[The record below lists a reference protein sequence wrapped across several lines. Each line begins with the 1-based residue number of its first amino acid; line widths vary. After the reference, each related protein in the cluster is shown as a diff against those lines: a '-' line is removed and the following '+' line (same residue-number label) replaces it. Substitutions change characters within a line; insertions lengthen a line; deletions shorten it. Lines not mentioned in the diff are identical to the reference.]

1 MELAPNSPDQSSKAG
16 ESVSAPEARTA
27 SADASML
34 PEETALG
41 TKDDLPPVEG
51 ANGAGEATADGIGG
65 LPCEFPGR
73 VPFPRFVPRAP
84 WWGADLQTVR
94 NVLSPTAD
102 LSAFRSVRLALPM
115 RDGSGDVI
123 LASLDEPLQM
133 PRGPLVVLIH
143 GVAGCEDSL
152 YMRTSAAFHLS
163 HGSRVLRL
171 NLRGAGPSRQLC
183 RFEYHAGRTADLRDA
198 LAAIP
203 PRLKRGGLFIVGY
216 SLGGNML
223 LKFLADH
230 GADVAVLGATSVSA
244 PIDLAAAVRRMMA
257 PRNALYHRWLLRHM
271 KQEAT
276 GGAADLSPAER
287 EAIRRA
293 RSIYEFDRDFVG
305 PRHGYKGADDYY
317 AENSAKRYFG
327 QIRVPT
333 LVIHA
338 HDDPWIPIGP
348 YLDIDWKQYQH
359 LTALLPEGG
368 GHVGFHCS
376 GFRSPWHD
384 ACVRAFID
392 ELAP

>member
-1 MELAPNSPDQSSKAG
+1 MDFAPSSPEQSSKAAG
-16 ESVSAPEARTA
+16 SAPSEVGAEAAET
-27 SADASML
+27 STL

-41 TKDDLPPVEG
+41 ANDDLPPVDG
-51 ANGAGEATADGIGG
+51 VNLAGEATASGIGG

-84 WWGADLQTVR
+84 WWGPDLQTVR

-123 LASLDEPLQM
+123 LGALDEPLRM

-163 HGSRVLRL
+163 RGSRVLRL
-171 NLRGAGPSRQLC
+171 NLRGAGASRQLC

-203 PRLKRGGLFIVGY
+203 PRLKRNGLFIVGY

-223 LKFLADH
+223 LKFLAEH
-230 GADVAVLGATSVSA
+230 GTDVPVLGATSVSA

-276 GGAADLSPAER
+276 GGAAELSAAER
-287 EAIRRA
+287 DAIRRA

-305 PRHGYKGADDYY
+305 PRHGYQGADDYY
-317 AENSAKRYFG
+317 AENSAKGYFAR
-327 QIRVPT
+327 IKVPT

-348 YLDIDWKQYQH
+348 YLDVEWKQYQH